1 MKNYLNLAC
10 AALLMAAT
18 VSTFAQSAPTTT
30 EGPKWSTSGALG
42 LTISE
47 GNTENTLFNANLI
60 SSRKWKQN
68 ELDLG
73 LDGAYGEANGIRNT
87 ANAHAFV
94 QYNRLFTERLYGLL
108 RVDGLH
114 DDISDVS
121 YRATVSPGAGYY
133 LIKSTNTF
141 LRFEAGPGFVWER
154 VAGVDDEYV
163 ALRLAER
170 YETQLNER
178 VKLWQFVEWL
188 PSVEDFEDGVINGE
202 LGIDAG
208 LTKKLS
214 LRAIVQ
220 DTYDSTPAP
229 GLKHNDLKFIMQL
242 AYKFS

>member
-1 MKNYLNLAC
+1 MKAYLNLAG
-10 AALLMAAT
+10 AALFMAAA
-18 VSTFAQSAPTTT
+18 VSAFAQSAPTTT

-42 LTISE
+42 LTVSQ

-60 SSRKWKQN
+60 TSRKWEKN

-73 LDGAYGEANGIRNT
+73 LDGAYGEADGVRNT
-87 ANAHAFV
+87 ANAHAFG
-94 QYNRLFTERLYGLL
+94 QYNRLLTERLYGLL

-114 DDISDVS
+114 DDVSDVS
-121 YRATVSPGAGYY
+121 YRATVSPGLGYY
-133 LIKSTNTF
+133 VIKSTNTF
-141 LRFEAGPGFVWER
+141 LRFETGPAFVWER

-163 ALRLAER
+163 ALRFAER
-170 YETQLNER
+170 FETQLNER
-178 VKLWQFVEWL
+178 VKLWQFAEWL

-202 LGIDAG
+202 VGIDAG

-229 GLKHNDLKFIMQL
+229 GLDHNDLKFIMQL

>member
-1 MKNYLNLAC
+1 MTKHIHLAC
-10 AALLMAAT
+10 ATLLLAAT
-18 VSTFAQSAPTTT
+18 VSTLAQSAPTTT

-60 SSRKWKQN
+60 SSRKWQKN

-73 LDGAYGEANGIRNT
+73 LDGAYGEADGVRNT
-87 ANAHAFV
+87 ANAHAFT

-114 DDISDVS
+114 DDVSDVS
-121 YRATVSPGAGYY
+121 YRVTISPGLGYY
-133 LIKSTNTF
+133 LIKTTNTF
-141 LRFEAGPGFVWER
+141 LRFEAGPGGVLER
-154 VAGVDDEYV
+154 VGGVEDEYIT
-163 ALRLAER
+163 LRLAER
-170 YETQLNER
+170 YETQINDR
-178 VKLWQFVEWL
+178 VKLWQFIEWL
-188 PSVEDFEDGVINGE
+188 PAVEDFEDGVVNAEIG
-202 LGIDAG
+202 LDTS

-229 GLKHNDLKFIMQL
+229 GLKHNDVKFIMQL
-242 AYKFS
+242 AYKFI